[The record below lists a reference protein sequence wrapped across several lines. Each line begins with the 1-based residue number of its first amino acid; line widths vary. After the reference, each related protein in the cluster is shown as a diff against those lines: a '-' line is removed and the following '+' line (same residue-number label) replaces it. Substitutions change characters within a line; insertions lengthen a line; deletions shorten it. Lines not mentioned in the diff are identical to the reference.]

1 MNNGYT
7 VNLKSFK
14 KNKGA
19 TRKKHINTRMQ
30 SHHKNKTKQYTQSGG
45 AWNVGNFDK
54 INQTYNANDK
64 YIDVHQIKKDLKH
77 LVDTYIKL
85 ESAYKR
91 KHGEVMTLYQA
102 YTDLYQT
109 SVKQNNK
116 TEGDK
121 YKGKLFS
128 INSDIIQ
135 QEEHYHKNRD
145 VVLAHINNIK
155 SYIKNNKQHF
165 IEVLGLQKINTV
177 TTDNGFNSNKPIK
190 DFTSINHM
198 ENTSNIINQTKQNNN
213 YNNNNFNP
221 QNIRTV
227 DEIKIINSMNNDT
240 QKCPKC
246 RKVGMGVVMIPK
258 TEPQPEPKPIQQTQ
272 QTPNIHQHIYIQQP
286 PPAQYQCPMCM
297 VVAPANTQHM
307 HQTHQLQQLQQTV
320 NKPPEQMMT
329 SMMQQIQ
336 QHTEIS
342 KNPKINECYQQALQ
356 NPVSGMSMEQQVQ
369 QCIMQ
374 NKVSLDEIDI
384 AYLKK
389 HNELMTIYKA
399 YQTLY
404 GRVIEYKKKLD
415 EVKPVRIHSVLTR
428 EQLSRM
434 VKDQDRIM
442 NSISVMQQNMV
453 QQGILQQS
461 ETVDVNNFTG
471 KEIQQLNH
479 NLGEQ
484 LNKIVQ
490 TKPSINLDEKTKAQI
505 TQIISE
511 QQQKQNELGIGI
523 QGGEGN
529 ETFSGKILQIVN
541 QGPTIKQ
548 MPHKVATGGLI
559 IIPENN

>member
-1 MNNGYT
+1 MKNRYT
-7 VNLKSFK
+7 VNLKLFK
-14 KNKGA
+14 KNKRT
-19 TRKKHINTRMQ
+19 TRKKPI
-30 SHHKNKTKQYTQSGG
+30 YTQSGG
-45 AWNVGNFDK
+45 GVLNTSNFDK
-54 INQTYNANDK
+54 INNTYNANDK

-109 SVKQNNK
+109 AVKQNNK
-116 TEGDK
+116 PEGDK

-128 INSDIIQ
+128 INNDIIQ
-135 QEEHYHKNRD
+135 QEEHYNKNRD
-145 VVLAHINNIK
+145 IVLGQINHIK

-177 TTDNGFNSNKPIK
+177 SMNNGFNPNKPIK
-190 DFTSINHM
+190 DFTSINHI
-198 ENTSNIINQTKQNNN
+198 ENTSNIINTSKQNNN
-213 YNNNNFNP
+213 KNNNNNNNNTFNP
-221 QNIRTV
+221 ENIKTV
-227 DEIKIINSMNNDT
+227 DEIKIINSMNNET

-258 TEPQPEPKPIQQTQ
+258 PEPKPIQQS
-272 QTPNIHQHIYIQQP
+272 PNIHQHIYIQQA

-297 VVAPANTQHM
+297 VVAPANPHQLQ
-307 HQTHQLQQLQQTV
+307 QTHQLQQLQQTV

-336 QHTEIS
+336 QNTEIS

-356 NPVSGMSMEQQVQ
+356 NPISGMSVEQQVQ

-404 GRVIEYKKKLD
+404 GRAIEYKKKLD
-415 EVKPVRIHSVLTR
+415 EVKPVRVHSVLTR

-453 QQGILQQS
+453 QQGILQPS

-490 TKPSINLDEKTKAQI
+490 TKPNINLDEKTKAHI
-505 TQIISE
+505 TQLISE
-511 QQQKQNELGIGI
+511 QQQKQSELGIGI

-529 ETFSGKILQIVN
+529 NTFSGKILHIVN
-541 QGPTIKQ
+541 QGPPIKQ